1 MKNTGTVVF
10 IESGMDAISMIQP
23 LIDIKEIHDI
33 IIIQLEEDIRKESQ
47 LYTSQYDKVS
57 MGTYP
62 DCLRADI
69 VIMAF
74 HLIPP
79 LYQTKLELAQTN
91 AKSVKEIASAVVNSG
106 FQGIFVVASQPV
118 DFMTYVVK
126 KASQFPAHQ
135 VIGIGNVFYSQLLQK
150 RLSQLLE
157 VSPLEIQAYFLG
169 EQGRSS
175 IISWSNTYVG
185 YMGIHDYLDSHAISQ
200 CQLENIDQ
208 EMKEKTYQVIEN
220 NHMIYDEIALSIYQ
234 IVKAIMNDEKI
245 ILCVSCRQEDDIYF
259 SMPAIIDHHGIKEN
273 LKMELDDREEIK
285 LHKIHDQLSQVIHTL
300 INPIL

>member
-23 LIDIKEIHDI
+23 LIDIKEIHEI
-33 IIIQLEEDIRKESQ
+33 IIIQLEEDKRKESQ

-91 AKSVKEIASAVVNSG
+91 AKSVKEITSAVVNSG
-106 FQGIFVVASQPV
+106 FQGIFVV
-118 DFMTYVVK
+118 
-126 KASQFPAHQ
+126 AHQ

-285 LHKIHDQLSQVIHTL
+285 LHKIHDQLSQVIHTM